1 MAADDFDAKIVYK
14 IVASERAFLSH
25 VTEIRVKFKTLVHV
39 SLTTKLNL
47 DVAAPR
53 FPIQILLVRGGG
65 GRGEEGYCQQ
75 TIELLLKEIDLMFSK
90 HLFVCRPT
98 HFQLLEQLNFVIHV
112 TKGNQ
117 PLPEYEITFMLF
129 SS

>member
-53 FPIQILLVRGGG
+53 FPIQILLVRGGDGGG
-65 GRGEEGYCQQ
+65 GREGGGGGLSANNRATVERNRSNVFKTFIRLSPYSLPITRTTKLCNSCNKRQP
-75 TIELLLKEIDLMFSK
+75 TIARI
-90 HLFVCRPT
+90 
-98 HFQLLEQLNFVIHV
+98 
-112 TKGNQ
+112 
-117 PLPEYEITFMLF
+117 
-129 SS
+129 

>member
-65 GRGEEGYCQQ
+65 GRWEGYCQQ

>member
-53 FPIQILLVRGGG
+53 FSIQILLVRGGG
-65 GRGEEGYCQQ
+65 REGGGGVLSANNRATVERNRSNVFKTFIRLSPYSLPITRTTKLCNSCNKRQP
-75 TIELLLKEIDLMFSK
+75 TIARI
-90 HLFVCRPT
+90 
-98 HFQLLEQLNFVIHV
+98 
-112 TKGNQ
+112 
-117 PLPEYEITFMLF
+117 
-129 SS
+129 

>member
-53 FPIQILLVRGGG
+53 FPIQILLVRGGDGGG
-65 GRGEEGYCQQ
+65 GREGGGGVLSANNRATVERNRSNVFKTFIRLSPYSLPITRTTKLCNSCNKRQP
-75 TIELLLKEIDLMFSK
+75 TIARI
-90 HLFVCRPT
+90 
-98 HFQLLEQLNFVIHV
+98 
-112 TKGNQ
+112 
-117 PLPEYEITFMLF
+117 
-129 SS
+129 

>member
-53 FPIQILLVRGGG
+53 FPIQILLVRGGMGGG
-65 GRGEEGYCQQ
+65 GREGGGGVLSANNRATVERNRSNVFKTFIRLSPYSLPITRTTKLCNSCNKRQP
-75 TIELLLKEIDLMFSK
+75 TIARI
-90 HLFVCRPT
+90 
-98 HFQLLEQLNFVIHV
+98 
-112 TKGNQ
+112 
-117 PLPEYEITFMLF
+117 
-129 SS
+129 

>member
-53 FPIQILLVRGGG
+53 FPIQILLVRGGDGG
-65 GRGEEGYCQQ
+65 GREGGGGVLSANNRATVERNRSNVFKTFIRLSPYSLPITRTTKLCNSCNKRQP
-75 TIELLLKEIDLMFSK
+75 TIARI
-90 HLFVCRPT
+90 
-98 HFQLLEQLNFVIHV
+98 
-112 TKGNQ
+112 
-117 PLPEYEITFMLF
+117 
-129 SS
+129 

>member
-65 GRGEEGYCQQ
+65 GGGGGRRGGGGVLSANNRATVERNRSNVFKTFIRLSPYSLPITRTTKLCNSCNKRQP
-75 TIELLLKEIDLMFSK
+75 TIARI
-90 HLFVCRPT
+90 
-98 HFQLLEQLNFVIHV
+98 
-112 TKGNQ
+112 
-117 PLPEYEITFMLF
+117 
-129 SS
+129 

>member
-65 GRGEEGYCQQ
+65 WGGGREGGGGVLSANNRATVERNRSNVFKTFIRLSPYSLPITRTTKLCNSCNKRQP
-75 TIELLLKEIDLMFSK
+75 TIARI
-90 HLFVCRPT
+90 
-98 HFQLLEQLNFVIHV
+98 
-112 TKGNQ
+112 
-117 PLPEYEITFMLF
+117 
-129 SS
+129 

>member
-53 FPIQILLVRGGG
+53 FPIQILLVRGGEGG
-65 GRGEEGYCQQ
+65 GRGG
-75 TIELLLKEIDLMFSK
+75 TVSK
-90 HLFVCRPT
+90 
-98 HFQLLEQLNFVIHV
+98 Q
-112 TKGNQ
+112 
-117 PLPEYEITFMLF
+117 
-129 SS
+129 